1 MADVILDTALAS
13 LPPSGITVYSLKAL
27 DFVVPGEWQNVTQL
41 DEMIKHVEK
50 YFERIPR
57 GTAEPPDVITL
68 EAPQHGEKRMLAE
81 AETNP
86 QTEIWYHT
94 VAWKH
99 PDSYALEVLAGLMNG
114 KTGRLY
120 KKLVDEKNIALGTSS
135 GGGMFGGNG
144 LRVNAGQN
152 SNKYAGYY
160 SLSAEGKCET
170 RPAQLEAAMYEVL
183 DDLQK
188 NPVTEKEL
196 QKVKNQYMVDNIR
209 FMDIMSGI
217 GILFYLG
224 SNAAYGDW
232 IEANNGPAMVQ
243 KITAEDVMRVA
254 NKYFAPK
261 ERNVLLIDTKKVCA
275 PGEEPAMD
283 PQMAQAVQMIK
294 GMNDAAKLEQMIGM
308 FSMQLDQVEDPDQK
322 AQMEQLLQIAKDHL
336 ATLKA
341 ADEGK

>member
-1 MADVILDTALAS
+1 MILVGDLEPDK
-13 LPPSGITVYSLKAL
+13 L
-27 DFVVPGEWQNVTQL
+27 
-41 DEMIKHVEK
+41 IKLVKK
-50 YFERIPR
+50 YFESIPR
-57 GTAEPPDVITL
+57 GTVEPPDVITL
-68 EAPQHGEKRMLAE
+68 EEKQYGEKRMLTD

-86 QTEIWYHT
+86 QAELWYHT

-99 PDSYALEVLAGLMNG
+99 PDSYALEVLAGVMNG

-135 GGGMFGGNG
+135 GGGMMGYGGG
-144 LRVNAGQN
+144 LRVGAGQN
-152 SNKYAGYY
+152 SNKYAG
-160 SLSAEGKCET
+160 SFAISAEGKGET
-170 RPAQLEAAMYEVL
+170 KPAQLEAAMYEVL

-188 NPVTEKEL
+188 NPITEKEL

-232 IEANNGPAMVQ
+232 TEANNGPARIQQVM
-243 KITAEDVMRVA
+243 ADDVMRVA
-254 NKYFAPK
+254 NKYFEPK
-261 ERNVLLIDTKKVCA
+261 QRNVLLIDTKKVYA
-275 PGEEPAMD
+275 PGEEPPMD
-283 PQMAQAVQMIK
+283 PQMAQMVQMIK

-308 FSMQLDQVEDPDQK
+308 FSMQLDSVEDPDERT
-322 AQMEQLLQIAKDHL
+322 QMEQLLQIAKDHL

-341 ADEGK
+341 AEEGK